1 MLPQMIKYKQ
11 SLIPA
16 KAITMK
22 LKQLATLA
30 ALSIPLAAH
39 ADFLS
44 VSIGGGIWNES
55 PSGNFKNITDL
66 TSVDVEDNLFWGS
79 ESQGYVFATFE
90 HFVPLI
96 PNFRLIHTSM
106 DHAGSG
112 NTSFTFD
119 GQTFSG
125 NVSNDFTIETTD
137 LIAYYEVLDNVVSLD
152 LGITI
157 RKLTIDYNIT
167 DNGGNTVTD
176 SIDETVPMLYALV
189 GGSPWPD
196 LIISGEISYMA
207 FDGSSI
213 SDITAK
219 IAYTTEFFIGVEAG
233 YRKQNFEFD
242 DISDTD
248 ANLDFDGV
256 FVGAYLKF

>member
-1 MLPQMIKYKQ
+1 
-11 SLIPA
+11 
-16 KAITMK
+16 MK
-22 LKQLATLA
+22 LKQFVCLA
-30 ALSIPLAAH
+30 ALSIPLAVQ

-44 VSIGGGIWNES
+44 VTVGGGVWSEA
-55 PSGNFKNITDL
+55 PAGNFQKTNDPAA
-66 TSVDVEDNLFWGS
+66 VDVEDNLFWDS

-96 PNFRLIHTSM
+96 PNFRLIHTRM

-112 NTSFTFD
+112 ATSFTFN
-119 GQTFSG
+119 GQPFSG
-125 NVSNDFTIETTD
+125 NVDNDIAIETTD
-137 LIAYYEVLDNVVSLD
+137 LTAYYEVLDNVVSLD
-152 LGITI
+152 IGLTI
-157 RKLTIDYNIT
+157 RKLTIDYNII
-167 DNGGNTVTD
+167 DDAGNTVTD
-176 SIDETVPMLYALV
+176 SIDETIPMLYALV

-196 LIISGEISYMA
+196 LIISGELSYIA

-213 SDITAK
+213 SDFTAK
-219 IAYTTEFFIGVEAG
+219 IAYTTEFFVGFEAG

-242 DISDTD
+242 DISDTN